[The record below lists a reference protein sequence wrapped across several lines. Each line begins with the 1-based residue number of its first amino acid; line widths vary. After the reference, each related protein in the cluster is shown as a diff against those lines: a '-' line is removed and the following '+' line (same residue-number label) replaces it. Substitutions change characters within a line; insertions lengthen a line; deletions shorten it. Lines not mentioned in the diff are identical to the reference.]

1 MRSLMYFFSPLS
13 VNLLWGKINFLFL
26 GRLNRPLKLL
36 LTTITAIF
44 FTSCLTNGS
53 LYLQLLRNYTF
64 TEKGATI
71 LPSIS
76 IFKWKYLCQFLK
88 LALETFQG
96 KTTSLLGKAT
106 KTTKRDQV
114 IPPHPTPFLQF
125 SLNFELFWL
134 TFLSSWR
141 I

>member
-1 MRSLMYFFSPLS
+1 MYFLYPLS
-13 VNLLWGKINFLFL
+13 VKLLREKIYFFFL

-36 LTTITAIF
+36 LTTITWTPAAIF
-44 FTSCLTNGS
+44 FTSCLTNCS

-76 IFKWKYLCQFLK
+76 ILKWKYLCQFLK

-96 KTTSLLGKAT
+96 KTTTLLGKAT
-106 KTTKRDQV
+106 RTTKRDHV
-114 IPPHPTPFLQF
+114 IPLHPTPFLQF